1 MSLEERLANDMKAAL
16 KGREEIRL
24 SAIRMLRAA
33 IKNKE
38 IELGHALSDEE
49 VLRAIQTMVKQ
60 RKDSI
65 EAFKQGGRPDLVE
78 RETQEMTV
86 LEGYLPPPLSEEEI
100 ERVVREVITATGA
113 KTAKDIG
120 MVMKEAMKR
129 LGGAADGKRVN
140 EVVRRIVA

>member
-140 EVVRRIVA
+140 EVVRRIIA

>member
-1 MSLEERLANDMKAAL
+1 MSLEGRLANDMKAAL

-78 RETQEMTV
+78 RETEEMTV

-140 EVVRRIVA
+140 EVVRRIIA